1 MIHHIAPKEADEGLS
16 TFGGDAFSA
25 DQLLPGQS
33 EQEGIHACPCTKMAS
48 TSPAGGVFGILP
60 AYLAEL
66 VKGHLRAGTT
76 WHLTT
81 PRRYRWESKRAGTD
95 LDYLGAGLD
104 SACTAGRE
112 VLTCFKGH
120 PSQPE

>member
-1 MIHHIAPKEADEGLS
+1 MGGRRGCQAGPGPGHCQVAGDWSAGIRGL
-16 TFGGDAFSA
+16 G
-25 DQLLPGQS
+25 L
-33 EQEGIHACPCTKMAS
+33 
-48 TSPAGGVFGILP
+48 FGILP

-104 SACTAGRE
+104 SMGSG
-112 VLTCFKGH
+112 VLTCLKGH